1 MIPLADLA
9 RQKALWAEIPDAQCK
24 GLCVEACGPIGMTR
38 LEAAILL
45 DTGRLNPELLYP
57 YGSGLML
64 AAPGLVCPM
73 LSDDGRCTV
82 YAVRPA
88 ICRGFGAVDHPLM
101 RCPHGC
107 QPAGGPMDHDRFQ
120 PIVKGNDPDN
130 RR

>member
-9 RQKALWAEIPDAQCK
+9 RQKALWAKIPDAGCK

-38 LEAAILL
+38 LEAAILM
-45 DTGRLNPELLYP
+45 DTGRLNPELLEP
-57 YGSGLML
+57 YGSGLL
-64 AAPGLVCPM
+64 HIPHDGVCPM

-88 ICRGFGAVDHPLM
+88 ICRAFGAVDHPLM

-107 QPAGGPMDHDRFQ
+107 EPAGGPMAHDRFNE
-120 PIVKGNDPDN
+120 VANGNDPDN